1 MNAQRQTNT
10 WTKGMNC
17 DLDYSV
23 ISSDQYQWAENIRII
38 ANDNSSTGVMQN
50 IEGVR
55 KLNPTLTLNG
65 ETIIHTNTIR
75 DWAIVFTKKG
85 SNFNIYRYDF
95 GASET
100 EPIVTTVASNAALD
114 IPIIDGHYA
123 VSSVCKWE
131 SDDLV
136 KIYWCDGVHQIR
148 VLNVATTHPNL
159 NVDSLNISPKS
170 QLPPLFFKGLGTGG
184 LKAGKYQYCYQ
195 LFNPRT
201 SETSISVLSPIITV
215 SRSLENTNSQDIYGS
230 SKEETTNRS
239 IKLQTTVDTNSFS
252 RARIISIYY
261 SSNTTEPVI
270 TVIDEISISNN
281 TLVYEDKGGSVIDEL
296 TLE

>member
-1 MNAQRQTNT
+1 MT
-10 WTKGMNC
+10 
-17 DLDYSV
+17 
-23 ISSDQYQWAENIRII
+23 
-38 ANDNSSTGVMQN
+38 
-50 IEGVR
+50 
-55 KLNPTLTLNG
+55 
-65 ETIIHTNTIR
+65 
-75 DWAIVFTKKG
+75 
-85 SNFNIYRYDF
+85 
-95 GASET
+95 
-100 EPIVTTVASNAALD
+100 LD

-215 SRSLENTNSQDIYGS
+215 SRSLEILTAKISMVVL
-230 SKEETTNRS
+230 KK
-239 IKLQTTVDTNSFS
+239 KLLIGPLNY
-252 RARIISIYY
+252 RLLLI
-261 SSNTTEPVI
+261 
-270 TVIDEISISNN
+270 
-281 TLVYEDKGGSVIDEL
+281 L
-296 TLE
+296 TLLVELE

>member
-10 WTKGMNC
+10 FQKGMNC

-23 ISSDQYQWAENIRII
+23 IDSGQYQWAENIRII

-65 ETIIHTNTIR
+65 ETIVHTNTIR

-100 EPIVTTVASNAALD
+100 EPIVTTVASNVELD

-215 SRSLENTNSQDIYGS
+215 SRSLENTNSQDI
-230 SKEETTNRS
+230 
-239 IKLQTTVDTNSFS
+239 LW
-252 RARIISIYY
+252 
-261 SSNTTEPVI
+261 
-270 TVIDEISISNN
+270 
-281 TLVYEDKGGSVIDEL
+281 
-296 TLE
+296 